1 MRLHRFILPVDLTK
15 PRLTITDEDMI
26 HQWLHVFRFQEG
38 NELVLCD
45 GAGKEARV
53 MIEEVKKKSVSVQ
66 IVEKMNG
73 LPEPERKITLC
84 CAVLKRENFELV
96 IQKAVE
102 LGITAI
108 QPLRTERTIKLDINL
123 ERLQKIA
130 KEAAEQCGRSVV
142 PAVLPLQTFNEVL
155 KTKPQGILFDIDA
168 PEVKAAHWK
177 SVSHIF
183 IGPEGGWS
191 EVERE
196 AAKSLL
202 TASLGSFTLRGET
215 AAIIASYRAVHAL

>member
-15 PRLTITDEDMI
+15 PRLAITDEDMI
-26 HQWLHVFRFQEG
+26 HQWLHVFRFREG
-38 NELVLCD
+38 SELVLCD
-45 GAGKEARV
+45 GAGKEVRV

-130 KEAAEQCGRSVV
+130 KEAAEQCGRSLV
-142 PAVLPLQTFNEVL
+142 PVILPLQTLNEVL
-155 KTKPQGILFDIDA
+155 KTKPQGIFFDIDA
-168 PEVKAAHWK
+168 PEVKASHWK

-191 EVERE
+191 EAERG
-196 AAKSLL
+196 AVKSLL